1 MEIPSSKI
9 DNNISSNEANRI
21 KETREYL
28 TAILRALHYLG
39 HQGLALRGKY
49 DDGNLTNDDVIN
61 KGNFKELFNVMCESN
76 DRLREL
82 FEKRKKMPRWSQ
94 KLFKMNYCCVRKYIL
109 EGINKVINNEGA
121 TYFCVVAD
129 EVTDCTNWE
138 QLGIAIN
145 KSLKRD

>member
-82 FEKRKKMPRWSQ
+82 FEKRKKMPR
-94 KLFKMNYCCVRKYIL
+94 
-109 EGINKVINNEGA
+109 
-121 TYFCVVAD
+121 
-129 EVTDCTNWE
+129 
-138 QLGIAIN
+138 
-145 KSLKRD
+145 